1 MSSRKQ
7 KWSLGLLGLSLLG
20 VAAVASA
27 QSAKARYPYD
37 PACAWG
43 RIGNGK
49 GMLVRC
55 LSEQEAVALAK
66 GTAPVPAKADPE
78 AAAKPAGDGAAAS
91 AEKPPEAASSG
102 PLTVDVGPI
111 TADQGT
117 LSIGRLHMPKD
128 RYAQCVQDNGGLEGK
143 DGEVQ
148 VRFLVRGEVS
158 RAEGV
163 SVSKRRNVTAA
174 AAKCVA
180 DVVDRRRVGTPD
192 APMVG
197 ATLVIKFSR

>member
-1 MSSRKQ
+1 
-7 KWSLGLLGLSLLG
+7 
-20 VAAVASA
+20 
-27 QSAKARYPYD
+27 
-37 PACAWG
+37 
-43 RIGNGK
+43 
-49 GMLVRC
+49 
-55 LSEQEAVALAK
+55 
-66 GTAPVPAKADPE
+66 
-78 AAAKPAGDGAAAS
+78 
-91 AEKPPEAASSG
+91 
-102 PLTVDVGPI
+102 GPI

-128 RYAQCVQDNGGLEGK
+128 RYAKCVDDNGGLEGK
-143 DGEVQ
+143 DGEVH

-163 SVSKRRNVTAA
+163 SVSKRRNLSPA

-192 APMVG
+192 TPMVG

>member
-1 MSSRKQ
+1 MSSRKR
-7 KWSLGLLGLSLLG
+7 KWSLGLLGVSVLA

-43 RIGNGK
+43 RIANGK

-66 GTAPVPAKADPE
+66 GTAPVPVKTEPDAALKPATDGAGADNPT
-78 AAAKPAGDGAAAS
+78 ADSAKP
-91 AEKPPEAASSG
+91 G
-102 PLTVDVGPI
+102 PLTVEVGPI

-117 LSIGRLHMPKD
+117 LSIGRLHVPKD
-128 RYAQCVQDNGGLEGK
+128 RYAKCVEDNGGLEGK
-143 DGEVQ
+143 DGEVH

-163 SVSKRRNVTAA
+163 SVSKRRNLSQA

-192 APMVG
+192 TPMVG